1 MSSKK
6 SIHEKDPLEVHVSKT
21 INFKDQAMKMAV
33 DNQIKQ
39 ALKVSKQTEPLSK
52 IITDSKKK

>member
-1 MSSKK
+1 MSKN
-6 SIHEKDPLEVHVSKT
+6 IHEKDQTEVHVSKT
-21 INFKDQAMKMAV
+21 INLKEHAMKVAM
-33 DNQIKQ
+33 DNKIKQ